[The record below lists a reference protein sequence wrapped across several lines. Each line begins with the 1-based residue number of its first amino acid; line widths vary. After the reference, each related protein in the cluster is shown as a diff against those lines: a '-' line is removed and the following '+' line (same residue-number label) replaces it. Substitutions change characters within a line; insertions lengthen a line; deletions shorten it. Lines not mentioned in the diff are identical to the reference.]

1 MSDFDEKKFPSAMKA
16 HWKVLI
22 DEIENLKTEDARRR
36 LKSTKPD
43 TSGFKGV
50 RIKSDDSL
58 ISLGSVNSRRC
69 HSRHLARLHCNLP
82 F

>member
-22 DEIENLKTEDARRR
+22 DEIAKVKTEHARRR
-36 LKSTKPD
+36 LKSKPD

-58 ISLGSVNSRRC
+58 ISLGSVNARRC
-69 HSRHLARLHCNLP
+69 HCRHLARLHCNLP